1 MPTSL
6 EKEPREKP
14 REYSP
19 EEHNEQARDEE
30 SKGSEQENEKP
41 QNPAQRRR
49 FILIAILAV
58 VVIAIGGFAWW
69 SYSQTYESTDD
80 AQIDGHLNPISSR
93 VAGTVKA
100 VYADNNQRV
109 DAGKPLID
117 LDTTDYETSR
127 AQAQAQYH
135 QALAQLR
142 SEQPNAPI
150 QVTSN
155 ATDLGSARE
164 EVTNA
169 NAAVDAAEHD
179 YQNSLAQLQQAQANN
194 GKAQSDVRRYKQLLD
209 KHEVAQSDYDQYD
222 AAAKAQA
229 AAVTAEE
236 AAADSAA
243 ETIEQRR
250 AQLHEQQI
258 KLAQTQAN
266 APRQILIR
274 NANIQAQRANVESAA
289 AQLHQDLLNLQY
301 CHIAAPVSGLVAQ
314 RTAEV
319 GARVSVG
326 QQLMMVV
333 QTSDL
338 WVTANFKET
347 QLKKVRPGQR
357 VTVQVD
363 GLDKNLEGYI
373 ESMPSSTGDR
383 TSALPPENA
392 TGNYVKVVQ
401 RMPVR
406 IRFRANQ
413 DAVNQLRPGM
423 SVVPKIHF

>member
-14 REYSP
+14 QEHSP
-19 EEHNEQARDEE
+19 EEGNEQPQKEE
-30 SKGSEQENEKP
+30 SKGNEEENKKP
-41 QNPAQRRR
+41 RDPAQRRR
-49 FILIAILAV
+49 IIIIAILAV

-109 DAGKPLID
+109 EAGKPLID
-117 LDTTDYETSR
+117 LDTTDYETSQ
-127 AQAQAQYH
+127 AQSQAQYH

-155 ATDLGSARE
+155 ATDLGNAQE
-164 EVTNA
+164 EVA
-169 NAAVDAAEHD
+169 NADAALAAAEHD
-179 YQNSLAQLQQAQANN
+179 YQNSLAQRQQAEANN

-222 AAAKAQA
+222 ATAKAQA
-229 AAVTAEE
+229 AAVTAQR

-243 ETIEQRR
+243 KTIEQRR

-258 KLAQTQAN
+258 KLEQTRAN
-266 APRQILIR
+266 APRQILIK
-274 NANIQAQRANVESAA
+274 NANIQAQRANVESTA
-289 AQLHQDLLNLQY
+289 AQLRQDQLNLQY
-301 CHIAAPVSGLVAQ
+301 CHIAAPVSGLVTQ
-314 RTAEV
+314 RSAEV

-347 QLKKVRPGQR
+347 QLKKVRSGQR

-363 GLDKNLEGYI
+363 GLDKTLDGYV
-373 ESMPSSTGDR
+373 ESMPASTGDR

-413 DAVNQLRPGM
+413 DGLGQLRPGM